1 MGLDKQPHPYAL
13 TNKNCS
19 DTYEDN
25 VLIFRQADPSVLYFR
40 LTNED
45 FHNGYKT

>member
-1 MGLDKQPHPYAL
+1 MGLDKEPHPYAII
-13 TNKNCS
+13 NKSAS

-25 VLIFRQADPSVLYFR
+25 VLIFKQADPSVLYFR

-45 FHNGYKT
+45 FQNGFKT